1 MATVFREIWTGEMVK
16 SLKGKMDGTWLDGV
30 PDMSSIAENDV
41 IHLVDVGVDPEV
53 LVNNTTYPIPVQALE
68 DKDIAIKLDKFQSK
82 ATPITDDELYAASYD
97 KMQRVKEAHAEA
109 INIAKFTKA
118 AHALG
123 ESKATLFTSGKKG
136 ADLRYKMCLDDVIA
150 LKEAMDEKHVPAD
163 GRRLV
168 LSPDMVNDLLSSE
181 QSFREQYNINRA
193 DGTIGRLYGFDV
205 YEYAMTPLYKQD
217 GTKLALDA
225 TAPKS
230 AERCALAF
238 YVPRVF
244 KATGSTKMYYSEAA
258 TDPLSQRN
266 LINFRHYFICM
277 PKKDDASVVMVKK
290 NDNSDA

>member
-68 DKDIAIKLDKFQSK
+68 DKDIAVKLDKFQSK

-109 INIAKFTKA
+109 INIAKFEKA

-123 ESKATLFTSGKKG
+123 ENKATLFTSGKMG

-150 LKEAMDEKHVPAD
+150 MKEAMDEKHVPAE

-168 LSPDMVNDLLSSE
+168 LSSDMVNDLLSSE

-205 YEYAMTPLYKQD
+205 YEYALTPLYKQD

-230 AERCALAF
+230 AERCAIAF